1 MVPQLD
7 AKVGQLVAVAPP
19 EPLKL
24 RQSAMLKVVF
34 KNAEGRDFAFALRRF
49 LGPQSKLGVFEPVRV
64 GAFAP
69 SGTRRVQ
76 VQLMLQSG
84 LQESGSVV
92 FDNI

>member
-34 KNAEGRDFAFALRRF
+34 KNAEGRDFAFAL
-49 LGPQSKLGVFEPVRV
+49 
-64 GAFAP
+64 

>member
-24 RQSAMLKVVF
+24 RQSAMLTVVF
-34 KNAEGRDFAFALRRF
+34 KNAEGRDLAFAL
-49 LGPQSKLGVFEPVRV
+49 
-64 GAFAP
+64 